1 MAKSATIEV
10 LIQIILK
17 RKSSL
22 HPPKVIKIENI
33 IVIIINLYIL
43 TSPRHFRQCREAPK
57 KSMLFHPTLG
67 SITIIIII
75 IINNLMM

>member
-33 IVIIINLYIL
+33 IVIIINLYIP
-43 TSPRHFRQCREAPK
+43 TS
-57 KSMLFHPTLG
+57 G
-67 SITIIIII
+67 SSV
-75 IINNLMM
+75 LEY